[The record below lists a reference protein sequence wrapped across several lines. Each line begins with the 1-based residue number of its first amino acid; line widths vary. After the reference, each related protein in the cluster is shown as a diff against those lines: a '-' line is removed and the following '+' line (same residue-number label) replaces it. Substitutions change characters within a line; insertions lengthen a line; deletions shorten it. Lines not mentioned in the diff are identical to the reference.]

1 MNAAHVRHAAPAPFT
16 RRTRAR
22 RLLMAATCA
31 AAVLTAPAQLAW
43 AGRVG
48 ARQAHLVRL
57 TGRLGPP
64 APGETGTTDL
74 TLMLGRTEY
83 PFQLKDLRVLSG
95 DILPGAILSEVT
107 LHRPSYYLRGDDSML
122 QPIAS
127 AAGQTVTISGYT
139 RLGSH
144 DLFVTAVEIA
154 APLTRGATDTW
165 PRMVATSRAARYIL
179 RR

>member
-1 MNAAHVRHAAPAPFT
+1 MNAAHVRHAAPAASN
-16 RRTRAR
+16 RRTLAH

-31 AAVLTAPAQLAW
+31 AAVLAAPAQLTW
-43 AGRVG
+43 AGRLPG

-107 LHRPSYYLRGDDSML
+107 LHRPNYYLRGDASML
-122 QPIAS
+122 QPIAG
-127 AAGQTVTISGYT
+127 AGGQTVTISGYT

-144 DLFVTAVEIA
+144 DLFVTALEIA
-154 APLTRGATDTW
+154 APPTPSPAAT
-165 PRMVATSRAARYIL
+165 PG
-179 RR
+179 